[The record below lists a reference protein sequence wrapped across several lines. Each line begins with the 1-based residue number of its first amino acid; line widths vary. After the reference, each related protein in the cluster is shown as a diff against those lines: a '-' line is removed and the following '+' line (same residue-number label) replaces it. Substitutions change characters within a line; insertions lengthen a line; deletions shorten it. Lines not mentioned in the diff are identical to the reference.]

1 MPFLKTSNDGEITID
16 HSASPG
22 LTADQARSFG
32 YPPELVGE
40 GKRMSAPTLG
50 CPHCGS
56 AVVLNPMRTR
66 ERAHCYQCNQYICD
80 ICDAVRHEPGYVHRT
95 IAEIAAL
102 ISSGKWRC
110 AGGSMSKPLLIPV
123 ED

>member
-1 MPFLKTSNDGEITID
+1 MPFLKTSNDGEITVD

-22 LTADQARSFG
+22 LTPDQARRFG
-32 YPPELVGE
+32 YAPELVGE
-40 GKRMSAPTLG
+40 GKKMSAATLG

-56 AVVLNPMRTR
+56 AVVLNPDRR
-66 ERAHCYQCNQYICD
+66 RQRAHCYRCNQYICD

-102 ISSGKWRC
+102 ITSGKWRN
-110 AGGSMSKPLLIPV
+110 AGSMSKPLLIPV